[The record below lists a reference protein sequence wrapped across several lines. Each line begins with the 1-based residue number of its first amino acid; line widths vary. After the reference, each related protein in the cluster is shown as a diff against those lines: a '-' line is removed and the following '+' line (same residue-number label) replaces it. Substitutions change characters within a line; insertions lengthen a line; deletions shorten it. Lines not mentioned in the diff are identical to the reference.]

1 MRLEIQNFRCYRG
14 SHTFELN
21 DTQTTLI
28 SGSSGVGKTSLMM
41 ALFFV
46 ITGQSPPKVISDGC
60 DSCRVSLQWNATTRI
75 TRTKRPNR
83 VTIMIENSTFEDDVA
98 QTYIDRIF
106 GKHFEFTSYVQQ
118 HYQRTFVYLS
128 PTEKLEIL
136 ERLCFEGTQDWEP
149 ETLKKQCAILLRE
162 LNHRH
167 IEQKSRYSTLQ
178 SVVQCMDPP
187 VRPLEPV
194 DGTVQQYQK
203 SMEELKRKLKDS
215 EHTEYL
221 LAQQSAIDR
230 QLQSIADSEWTETQL
245 TEHLYALKQ
254 LDGLQF
260 QEDIWAKH
268 SKQDCE
274 ELIADYTRDIGYLQ
288 EYRNTRRAV
297 ERMREIQNKI
307 DQWKSSLDDIRNH
320 HQGMYECPECH
331 VGLMLLNEELVRQIP
346 EQKSVYL
353 STDEKKRQVRQLE
366 VKIEEHQAQTHS
378 LAYHEARLQELE
390 QLIDPTEDPAV
401 LQADLQW
408 IQAYLESE
416 THKES
421 QNAVYVQ
428 QRAEWTQRVLDPN
441 LDRKKTQACLEQL
454 RRRHQLESS
463 WQSYATQLAALP
475 VVAETKSELID
486 GIRYAEQQIQEEH
499 QARHRWEMFLV
510 RQKEY
515 EINLQRQQEMENIA
529 QELTHLEKRMNAM
542 TELRQL
548 ILKTESEWI
557 ELKIAEISR
566 LVNVYAEEMFVE
578 PISVQLRMTK
588 KTQTQTEK
596 VQVQLEVFYKN
607 MNCDISLLSGGEQ
620 ARLNLAFILAF
631 AHVFHSPL
639 LLLDECTS
647 NLDQELTTTVLEH
660 IEAVGIPKVV
670 LIAHQIVEG
679 NFTQI
684 LRLKSQ

>member
-1 MRLEIQNFRCYRG
+1 MHLELYNFRCYRG
-14 SHTFELN
+14 VHAFELN

-28 SGSSGVGKTSLMM
+28 SGSSGAGKTSLMM

-60 DSCRVSLQWNATTRI
+60 DSCRVTLRWSPTVHI
-75 TRTKRPNR
+75 MRTKRPNR
-83 VTIMIENSTFEDDVA
+83 VTISIEGNVFEDDVA

-136 ERLCFEGTQDWEP
+136 ERLCFENAQDWVP
-149 ETLKKQCAILLRE
+149 DLMKKQCGVLLRE

-167 IEQKSRYSTLQ
+167 IEQKSRLSTLE
-178 SVVQCMDPP
+178 SVVQRMEAPLPP
-187 VRPLEPV
+187 PEPI
-194 DGTVQQYQK
+194 DGATQRYRESLQTLQC
-203 SMEELKRKLKDS
+203 KLKHL
-215 EHTEYL
+215 EHAQYL
-221 LAQQSAIDR
+221 LTQQSAIDR
-230 QLQSIADSEWTETQL
+230 QLESIPTSVWSEAQL
-245 TEHLYALKQ
+245 TDHLYALKQ
-254 LDGLQF
+254 LDGLHF
-260 QEDIWAKH
+260 RADIWAKH
-268 SKQDCE
+268 SKTECE
-274 ELIADYTRDIGYLQ
+274 ELIVDYTRDIGYLE
-288 EYRNTRRAV
+288 EYHQTLRAAK
-297 ERMREIQNKI
+297 RMRKVQQEIEK
-307 DQWKSSLDDIRNH
+307 WKLALEDIKNH
-320 HQGMYECPECH
+320 HQGTYECPECH
-331 VGLMLLNEELVRQIP
+331 TRLLLLNEELVSHVSEQQIA
-346 EQKSVYL
+346 YL
-353 STDEKKRQVRQLE
+353 SADEKKQRIRDLHS
-366 VKIEEHQAQTHS
+366 KIEEHQVHVQS
-378 LAYHEARLQELE
+378 LAHHELRLRELE
-390 QLIDPTEDPAV
+390 ELVDPAENPEA
-401 LQADLQW
+401 LQSDLQW
-408 IQAYLESE
+408 IREYLQTESRKESE
-416 THKES
+416 
-421 QNAVYVQ
+421 NAVYMQ
-428 QRAEWTQRVLDPN
+428 QQAEWTQRLLDPQ
-441 LDRKKTQACLEQL
+441 LTRKETQACLEHL
-454 RRRHQLESS
+454 RRRQQLESS
-463 WQSYATQLAALP
+463 WQSYAVQLTALP
-475 VVAETKSELID
+475 VVTESKVELID
-486 GIRYAEQQIQEEH
+486 GIRTLENRIQEED
-499 QARHRWEMFLV
+499 QSQHRWEMFVL

-515 EINLQRQQEMENIA
+515 ELNLQRQKEMDEIVHD
-529 QELTHLEKRMNAM
+529 LSGLEKRMNAM

-557 ELKIAEISR
+557 ELKLAEISR
-566 LVNVYAEEMFVE
+566 LVNVYAEEMFTE
-578 PISVQLRMTK
+578 PISVQLRMTR

-660 IEAVGIPKVV
+660 IESVGIPKVV